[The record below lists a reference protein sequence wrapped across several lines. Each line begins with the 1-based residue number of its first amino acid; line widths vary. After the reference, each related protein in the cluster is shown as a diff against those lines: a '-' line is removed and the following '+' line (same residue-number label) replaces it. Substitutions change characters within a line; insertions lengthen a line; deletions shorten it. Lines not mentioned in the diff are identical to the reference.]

1 MEQTSTRNDAR
12 QTNSVSFASNDRD
25 DELTKKRLEFLLQ
38 ANAATAREKAIFRSK
53 QEMMESALMKNPVSI
68 ENSFAY
74 FGLLLGIFPPAAM
87 FTRFLIDARIFQSE
101 DLWIL
106 GIIFIVN
113 LISAMVG
120 YFSGKLIGK
129 IVSELEKVSWH
140 KMLLALPFV
149 GACWGIIV
157 GGAGGIIIFI
167 IGAFVGAFLGA
178 LVGSVAL
185 PAFTIFHR
193 LLKRGDNID
202 RRHFLPFAFGVTFII
217 SAFFL
222 GL

>member
-1 MEQTSTRNDAR
+1 MEQRSTQTDAR
-12 QTNSVSFASNDRD
+12 RTITISFVSNDLD
-25 DELTKKRLEFLLQ
+25 DKLTKQRLEVLLQ
-38 ANAATAREKAIFRSK
+38 AKAATAREKVIFRSELEK
-53 QEMMESALMKNPVSI
+53 TEAALLKNPVSI

-101 DLWIL
+101 DVWIL
-106 GIIFIVN
+106 GVIFIVN
-113 LISAMVG
+113 LISAMIG

-129 IVSELEKVSWH
+129 IVGELEKISWH

-149 GACWGIIV
+149 GAFWGIV
-157 GGAGGIIIFI
+157 AGGAAGIIIFI
-167 IGAFVGAFLGA
+167 IGAFFGAFLGA

-185 PAFTIFHR
+185 PTFTIFHR

-202 RRHFLPFAFGVTFII
+202 RRHFLPLAFGITFII